1 MPWINGCGALDHC
14 TSQLLHLTDDVPI
27 RTDHRYFDPDLAS
40 AHMSEA
46 YQQRI
51 ERFLEGA

>member
-40 AHMSEA
+40 AHMGEA